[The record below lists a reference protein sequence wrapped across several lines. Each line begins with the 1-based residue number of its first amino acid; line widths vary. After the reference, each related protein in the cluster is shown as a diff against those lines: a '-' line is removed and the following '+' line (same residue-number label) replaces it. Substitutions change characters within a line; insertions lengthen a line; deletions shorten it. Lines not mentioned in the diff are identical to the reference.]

1 MKEYIHKIII
11 PYVTAKQKYLK
22 LQPNHTA
29 LAIYDES
36 KGRLTPAIFSLLE
49 AYNVVVKV
57 PTNCTDKLQPMNLS
71 VNKAVK
77 DFLRKRFQIWYSH
90 EVEKLYRTTA
100 PGHFTPVDLCTSI
113 LKPLGAEWLFNVY
126 QYLQSNNS
134 LAKNGFRAVGITSV
148 LEL

>member
-90 EVEKLYRTTA
+90 EVEKLYRATA
-100 PGHFTPVDLCTSI
+100 PGHFTPV
-113 LKPLGAEWLFNVY
+113 VY
-126 QYLQSNNS
+126 VQVYLSH
-134 LAKNGFRAVGITSV
+134 LELNGFSMSISIYRITTH
-148 LEL
+148 